1 MKKILIII
9 LFYIINQ
16 PLNAMVIDNIIVTPL
31 NEQDI
36 NVHLKVSEAAVFN
49 YLDFSYEIEN
59 NTITLTACYKLE
71 LFLTQTTLE
80 NDFII
85 SGINNG
91 INNYTLIVIVNYRTN
106 NICSDGTFSDTETL
120 NFNTPVSDSI
130 SLVSSNFEKVF
141 ESLKFY
147 PNPTNGILNFYS
159 IDNEILNISI
169 FDSLGRKVLDKKR
182 LPNEIIDISNFRDGY
197 YIIKINNNNG
207 ASIEKLIFKI

>member
-1 MKKILIII
+1 
-9 LFYIINQ
+9 
-16 PLNAMVIDNIIVTPL
+16 MVIDNIIVTPL

>member
-1 MKKILIII
+1 
-9 LFYIINQ
+9 
-16 PLNAMVIDNIIVTPL
+16 MVIDNIIVTPL

-106 NICSDGTFSDTETL
+106 NICSNGTFSDTETL

-130 SLVSSNFEKVF
+130 SLANSNFEKVF
-141 ESLKFY
+141 EDIKVY
-147 PNPTNGILNFYS
+147 PNPTSGILNFYS
-159 IDNEILNISI
+159 IYNEILNISI
-169 FDSLGRKVLDKKR
+169 FDSLGRKVMDQKR
-182 LPNEIIDISNFRDGY
+182 LPNQIIDISNLREGY
-197 YIIKINNNNG
+197 YLIKINNDNG